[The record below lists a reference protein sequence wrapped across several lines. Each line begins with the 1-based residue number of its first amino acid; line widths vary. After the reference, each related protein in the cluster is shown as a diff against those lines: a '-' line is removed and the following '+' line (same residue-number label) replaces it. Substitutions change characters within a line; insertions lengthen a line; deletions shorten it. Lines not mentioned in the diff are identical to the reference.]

1 MSEVKDI
8 NISEIKFS
16 STVFPSEED
25 MKLWSELSA
34 EEQRAVIAR
43 DLDAAEASGI
53 APVETA
59 QQIIECVRAQSTYTL
74 SGTMESI

>member
-1 MSEVKDI
+1 MNEVKDI
-8 NISEIKFS
+8 DISEIKFS

-34 EEQRAVIAR
+34 EEQRVVIAR

-59 QQIIECVRAQSTYTL
+59 QQIIERVRAQSKTA
-74 SGTMESI
+74 

>member
-1 MSEVKDI
+1 MNGVKDI
-8 NISEIKFS
+8 DISEIKFS

-25 MKLWSELSA
+25 MKLWSALSA
-34 EEQRAVIAR
+34 EEKRAVIAR

-59 QQIIECVRAQSTYTL
+59 QQIIERVRAQSRTA
-74 SGTMESI
+74 

>member
-1 MSEVKDI
+1 MNEAKDI
-8 NISEIKFS
+8 DISEIKFS

-59 QQIIECVRAQSTYTL
+59 QQIIERVRAQSRTA
-74 SGTMESI
+74 

>member
-8 NISEIKFS
+8 DISEIKFS

-34 EEQRAVIAR
+34 EEQRAVIVR
-43 DLDAAEASGI
+43 DLDAAEAGGI

-59 QQIIECVRAQSTYTL
+59 QQIIERVRAQSKTA
-74 SGTMESI
+74 

>member
-1 MSEVKDI
+1 MNEVKDI
-8 NISEIKFS
+8 DISEIKFS

-59 QQIIECVRAQSTYTL
+59 QQIIERVRAQSKTA
-74 SGTMESI
+74 

>member
-1 MSEVKDI
+1 MNEVKDI
-8 NISEIKFS
+8 DISEIKFS

-43 DLDAAEASGI
+43 DLEAAEASGI

-59 QQIIECVRAQSTYTL
+59 QQIIERVRAQSRTA
-74 SGTMESI
+74 

>member
-1 MSEVKDI
+1 MNEAKDI
-8 NISEIKFS
+8 DISEIKFS

-43 DLDAAEASGI
+43 DLEAAEASGI

-59 QQIIECVRAQSTYTL
+59 QQIIERVRAQSRTA
-74 SGTMESI
+74 

>member
-8 NISEIKFS
+8 DISEIKFS

-34 EEQRAVIAR
+34 EEQRAVIAC

-53 APVETA
+53 APAETA
-59 QQIIECVRAQSTYTL
+59 QQIIERVRAQSKTA
-74 SGTMESI
+74 

>member
-8 NISEIKFS
+8 DISEIKFS

-53 APVETA
+53 APVETP
-59 QQIIECVRAQSTYTL
+59 QQIIERVRAQSKTA
-74 SGTMESI
+74 